1 MENSLVELFRH
12 NLWANLRLI
21 DHVAVL
27 NPDLLEAT
35 VQGTFGAVGAT
46 LKHIVANEEGYLLH
60 MGNPVTEHLLFHEY
74 GVLDLTDLRQRAQA
88 TGDGL
93 IALAEALIPDGAI
106 RGTFQGQPYVM
117 PSVVPLMQA
126 INHGTEHRA
135 HVITTLSQQ
144 GVPALSLDVWTY
156 WESLPK

>member
-60 MGNPVTEHLLFHEY
+60 MGRPVTEHLLFHEY

-88 TGDGL
+88 TG
-93 IALAEALIPDGAI
+93 GACA
-106 RGTFQGQPYVM
+106 RRRRLSATVAA
-117 PSVVPLMQA
+117 SVVPLMQA